1 MFYNG
6 LSLSIYF
13 RIFTDVFFVLFQSFC
28 RLVAFYDAL
37 ILGFSTQV
45 FYGALF
51 DRIVAKGKSKKLAL
65 LAVCNKLLKQAFAR
79 VKSGVK

>member
-1 MFYNG
+1 
-6 LSLSIYF
+6 
-13 RIFTDVFFVLFQSFC
+13 V
-28 RLVAFYDAL
+28 
-37 ILGFSTQV
+37 ILGFRTQV

-65 LAVCNKLLKQAFAR
+65 LAVCNKLLKQAFAI